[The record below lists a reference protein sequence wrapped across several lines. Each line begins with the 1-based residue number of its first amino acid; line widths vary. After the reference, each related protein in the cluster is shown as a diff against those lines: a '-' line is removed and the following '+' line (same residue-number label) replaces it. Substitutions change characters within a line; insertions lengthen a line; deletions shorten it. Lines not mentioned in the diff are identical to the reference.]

1 MEGQGIAEF
10 FVIAGIPEHGKQIDK
25 ESRQVR
31 KLDPITDI
39 AVINRTNEEPV
50 PKGYECIELTPGG
63 YPADLNH
70 GSFRSSSMYLCYKR
84 GRDKPPLID
93 IGVIYY
99 DGKEK
104 LSSNCSMVIKTPS
117 GFSANVNNSGTQTY
131 FTYRRSEVNAPSN
144 QLVVTDICIILLNKG
159 EQPPHAFCLIDKNLN
174 KV

>member
-10 FVIAGIPEHGKQIDK
+10 FVIAGIPESGRKIDT
-25 ESRQVR
+25 ESRPLR
-31 KLDPITDI
+31 RLDPITDI
-39 AVINRTNEEPV
+39 TVINRSNDEPI
-50 PKGYECIELTPGG
+50 PAGYKCIEFTPGG
-63 YPADLNH
+63 YQADLNH
-70 GSFRSSSMYLCYKR
+70 GSFRSSSMHLCYKR

-104 LSSNCSMVIKTPS
+104 LARNCSMVMKTPS

-131 FTYRRSEVNAPSN
+131 FTYRRSEENAPCN
-144 QLVVTDICIILLNKG
+144 QLVVTDICVILQNKG